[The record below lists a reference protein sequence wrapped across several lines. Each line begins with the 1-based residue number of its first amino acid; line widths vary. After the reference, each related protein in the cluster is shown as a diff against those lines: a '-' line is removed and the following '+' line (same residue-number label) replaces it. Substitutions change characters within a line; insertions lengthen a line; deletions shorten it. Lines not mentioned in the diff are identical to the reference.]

1 MKTTLKNKLRSALHL
16 ENLLLIL
23 IMFCAG
29 CAATPSSR
37 AESLAADIGTDTN
50 IAFSP
55 DQIDFGFQGLETTSR
70 VHTVTIRN
78 DGQTPL
84 VIEHLSVSAGFS
96 IAENTCPQSPN
107 AIASQG
113 TCTVEVVFMPS
124 SPKNWEGELLINYDS
139 TQVVTMPLKGSAWS
153 GIDLLT
159 FS

>member
-29 CAATPSSR
+29 CAAPPSSR
-37 AESLAADIGTDTN
+37 AESLAADVGTDTN

-70 VHTVTIRN
+70 VHIVTIRN

-124 SPKNWEGELLINYDS
+124 SPKKLGRRTPDQLRLNSGRDDAAQRLC
-139 TQVVTMPLKGSAWS
+139 VVRNRFA
-153 GIDLLT
+153 DL
-159 FS
+159 